1 MDIPLWLSVGTGIGF
16 VVVLLADFIIVD
28 RRPHAFS
35 TREAAIWVAVY
46 VAIAVAFA
54 GLIFRMFGS
63 EFAGQFVAG
72 YLTEY
77 SLSVDNLFVFLVIM
91 TSFAVPA
98 TAQHRVLLVG
108 VILALILRALLI
120 MVGVSAIHAF
130 EPVFLLFGVF
140 LLYTAF
146 KVATSHGESE
156 SEIKDKPIVRLAS
169 RIMPTHHEYV
179 ENKLTVVIDGVKHL
193 TPMALVMLAIGGTD
207 IMFALDSIPA
217 VLGLTSEPF
226 LVLTS
231 NAFALMG
238 LRQLYFLLNTL
249 IARLVHLAR
258 GLAIILAFIGIKL
271 LIMGLEAATKTEILE
286 INTFVSLGVIVVVLT
301 VTTITSLYASRKEV
315 ELTQASIEDAE

>member
-1 MDIPLWLSVGTGIGF
+1 MDIPLWLSIGTAVGF
-16 VVVLLADFIIVD
+16 VLVLLADFFIVD
-28 RRPHAFS
+28 SKPHTF
-35 TREAAIWVAVY
+35 TTKDAAKWVAVY
-46 VAIAVAFA
+46 VGLAIGFA
-54 GLIFRMFGS
+54 ALLFTMYGTEI
-63 EFAGQFVAG
+63 AGQFVAG

-108 VILALILRALLI
+108 VILALVLRAMLI

-130 EPVFLLFGVF
+130 EPVFLLFGAF
-140 LLYTAF
+140 LLWTAY
-146 KVATSHGESE
+146 KVATDHETSE
-156 SEIKDKPIVRLAS
+156 TDIKDKPIVRLAS
-169 RIMPTHHEYV
+169 KIMPTHHEFV
-179 ENKLTVVIDGVKHL
+179 DNKLVVLIDGVKHL

-271 LIMGLEAATKTEILE
+271 LIMGFEAATKTEILD
-286 INTFVSLGVIVVVLT
+286 INTFVSLGVIIVVLT
-301 VTTITSLYASRKEV
+301 VTTITSLYASRKESAI
-315 ELTQASIEDAE
+315 TQASIDDAE